1 MAYTQPRLSS
11 LGQMQGAPDGALVG
25 QARTG
30 NQHAFETLVNRYHR
44 SLASFIAGF
53 LKENEQV
60 YDVIQQVY
68 LQLHFSLPS
77 LLTNMSLKGWLYQVT
92 RTRCLDEL
100 HRRRRH
106 PEATLSRL
114 SRNAGEEDLSPLE
127 AIPDPDPLPE
137 EVAERVDL
145 SRSQQEA
152 MASLP
157 PKLRLVV
164 QLRCFGELTFAEIG
178 RTLNLPETTAK
189 TSFNRALPRLRKM
202 LAGDR
207 YAFSTS

>member
-1 MAYTQPRLSS
+1 
-11 LGQMQGAPDGALVG
+11 
-25 QARTG
+25 
-30 NQHAFETLVNRYHR
+30 
-44 SLASFIAGF
+44 
-53 LKENEQV
+53 
-60 YDVIQQVY
+60 
-68 LQLHFSLPS
+68 
-77 LLTNMSLKGWLYQVT
+77 
-92 RTRCLDEL
+92 
-100 HRRRRH
+100 
-106 PEATLSRL
+106 
-114 SRNAGEEDLSPLE
+114 
-127 AIPDPDPLPE
+127 
-137 EVAERVDL
+137 VAERVDL

-189 TSFNRALPRLRKM
+189 TSFYRALPRLRKM